1 MKSITDIRREMDGAR
16 KELADA
22 LGVLVNSRA
31 SDEAIKA
38 AERRESRCLRALSTL
53 KQELDLVSHF
63 SEEALREHLRRAED
77 VRDRLMAS
85 AACFSE
91 DPKVQAAYFTQRGGA
106 RYKAQIKILNRIL
119 KD

>member
-1 MKSITDIRREMDGAR
+1 MDGAR

-22 LGVLVNSRA
+22 RRVLGNSRA
-31 SDEAIKA
+31 GDKEIET
-38 AERRESRCLRALSTL
+38 AEKKESRCLRALSTL

-63 SEEALREHLRRAED
+63 SEEALREYLRRAVD

-91 DPKVQAAYFTQRGGA
+91 DPSAQAAYFAQRGGLA
-106 RYKAQIKILNRIL
+106 MRL
-119 KD
+119 K